1 MEWVLSTGT
10 AARLC
15 LVLQRGP
22 CRGTWHSR
30 CHPSVPGTA
39 NSIPSIRPSVPV
51 CFPIPSMLWAGAACC
66 MGLHCHLCCQASA
79 CWGPSTLGVPSVPS
93 LTTVTA
99 RA

>member
-51 CFPIPSMLWAGAACC
+51 CVPIPSMLWAGAACC
-66 MGLHCHLCCQASA
+66 MGS
-79 CWGPSTLGVPSVPS
+79 
-93 LTTVTA
+93 TVTCAA
-99 RA
+99 RLLPAGDPPLLVSLVSPASPR